1 MPRTAVEWT
10 LHNQEV
16 VGLSKAKKDCLGVT
30 ARVVLAKQKLKKAF
44 SPGPT
49 IIRSHYIPNFS
60 IGDGPEKLCC
70 KRSPNQKI
78 WALGANYKR
87 RSSKKAEVNEALNRE
102 VREEYSC
109 FRVCF
114 VNSETFF
121 ARTYD
126 NRTIFVA
133 PSSWIEWLYPS
144 VDEIL
149 GLCGRDDVAADDL
162 EAGVVLP
169 DEPDH
174 VLRRNVQ
181 H

>member
-1 MPRTAVEWT
+1 MPSTAVEWT
-10 LHNQEV
+10 PHNQEV
-16 VGLSKAKKDCLGVT
+16 AGLSKAKKDCLGVT
-30 ARVVLAKQKLKKAF
+30 ARVVLAKHKFKKAF

-49 IIRSHYIPNFS
+49 IIIHHYIPNFS

-87 RSSKKAEVNEALNRE
+87 RSSKKAEVNVALNRE
-102 VREEYSC
+102 VREEYFC
-109 FRVCF
+109 FRVCH
-114 VNSETFF
+114 VNLETFF
-121 ARTYD
+121 IWTFD
-126 NRTIFVA
+126 NRT
-133 PSSWIEWLYPS
+133 SSWIEWRYPS
-144 VDEIL
+144 VDQIL